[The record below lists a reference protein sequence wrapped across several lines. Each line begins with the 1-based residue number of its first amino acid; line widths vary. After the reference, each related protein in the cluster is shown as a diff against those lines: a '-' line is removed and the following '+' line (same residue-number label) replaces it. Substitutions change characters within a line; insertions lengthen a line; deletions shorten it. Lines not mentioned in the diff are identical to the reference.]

1 MTLQQMRNF
10 ISEAYP
16 GQGWRVKVA
25 CMQTN
30 QVIAVYKSLMER
42 GYNKDATKT
51 VLETDT
57 SNHQIDIFE
66 YMREL
71 EDKETHTDIKL

>member
-1 MTLQQMRNF
+1 MQQMRKF
-10 ISEAYP
+10 VSDAYP
-16 GQGWRVKVA
+16 GNGWKVKVS

-30 QVIAVYKSLMER
+30 QVIAVYRSLMER
-42 GYNKDATKT
+42 GYNKDAAKM

-71 EDKETHTDIKL
+71 DNKETHTDIKL